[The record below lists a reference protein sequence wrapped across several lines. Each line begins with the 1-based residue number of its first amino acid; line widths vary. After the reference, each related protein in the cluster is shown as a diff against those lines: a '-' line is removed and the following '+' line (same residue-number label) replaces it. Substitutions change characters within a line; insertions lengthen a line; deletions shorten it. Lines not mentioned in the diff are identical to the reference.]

1 MYGRRNVM
9 NREKFGTNCVT
20 TLFLP
25 NHNSNITTE
34 PTVCPNFRAMYLE
47 RPINSRR
54 EGMKSIFLYLIILTV
69 AASMALPFAEISTA
83 AQVEVRHT
91 IIATTGGP
99 APDGGNYLPGS
110 FSNVRLNAS
119 SQVTFDASVGPPFT
133 TGVFVGDGK
142 TTTTVALGTNPN
154 FGAVNNPFITPNG
167 DVVFDVNFSNPF
179 KSDGKTIVP
188 LAQDGDPAPGG
199 GTVIPTQH
207 VVNDHAV
214 IAYGAI
220 ITDSAATQGIFRTDG
235 TESVAIARDDVS
247 PPTGG
252 TFTLFD
258 NLSINE
264 RGQVAFFSAMTG
276 GSADF
281 GVFRGEGGELT
292 PIFVTNQPAPGGATF
307 SDFGN
312 PVINRHGQVAS
323 VSSLTNSTRRDG
335 IFVGDGTNVVA
346 IALHR
351 DAAPK
356 GGTYGEASG
365 RSTFANIEFNDRGEV
380 LFDAALTGGS
390 SPRGL
395 FRGDGAQ
402 TTTIALAG
410 TNAPGTTGTFAS
422 FRRFKLLN
430 DGRVVLLASLTP
442 GVGGVNSSN
451 NVGIWV
457 GTSDD
462 NLQLLARTGDVI
474 GGKVLTSFPQ
484 VSNPFDVNE
493 NGVVWV
499 GSFGPARAV
508 VLSRILGS

>member
-1 MYGRRNVM
+1 
-9 NREKFGTNCVT
+9 
-20 TLFLP
+20 
-25 NHNSNITTE
+25 
-34 PTVCPNFRAMYLE
+34 
-47 RPINSRR
+47 
-54 EGMKSIFLYLIILTV
+54 MKSIFLYLIILTV
-69 AASMALPFAEISTA
+69 AASMALPFAEISSA
-83 AQVEVRHT
+83 AQAEVRHT
-91 IIATTGGP
+91 IIATTGDP
-99 APDGGNYLPGS
+99 APGGGNYLPGS

-119 SQVTFDASVGPPFT
+119 SQVTFDANVGPPFT

-142 TTTTVALGTNPN
+142 STTTIALGTNPS

-179 KSDGKTIVP
+179 KSDGKTIVS
-188 LAQDGDPAPGG
+188 LAQEGDPAPGG

-207 VVNDHAV
+207 VVNDHGV

-235 TESVAIARDDVS
+235 TESVAIARDDVP

-252 TFTLFD
+252 TFTVLD

-276 GSADF
+276 GKSDN
-281 GVFRGEGGELT
+281 GVFRGEGGDLT
-292 PIFVTNQPAPGGATF
+292 PIFVTNQLAPGGATF
-307 SDFGN
+307 GDFGN

-323 VSSLTNSTRRDG
+323 VSSLTNSAQRDG
-335 IFVGDGTNVVA
+335 IFVGDGTNAIA
-346 IALHR
+346 IALHGQ
-351 DAAPK
+351 AAPK

-365 RSTFANIEFNDRGEV
+365 RSTFANIKFNDRGEV
-380 LFDAALTGGS
+380 LFDAALTGGT

-395 FRGDGAQ
+395 FRGNGEQ

-422 FRRFKLLN
+422 FRSFKLLN
-430 DGRVVLLASLTP
+430 DGRVVLLASLTF

-451 NVGIWV
+451 NLGIWV

-462 NLQLLARTGDVI
+462 DLQLVARTGDVI
-474 GGKVLTSFPQ
+474 GGKVLTSFPP
-484 VSNPFDVNE
+484 VSTPFDVNE
-493 NGVVWV
+493 NGIVWV
-499 GSFGPARAV
+499 GSFGPARAI